1 MRSAIRRDSITLI
14 DNERTPAV
22 TDTLGQ
28 AKPHTQGTGGQS
40 TATRLLLACGVI
52 APLLN
57 IFAVLILGALRPD
70 YNALVVPD
78 SNLELGPGGWM
89 QITNYIVTGTL
100 LIAFAVGTRQ
110 VIRTGRGTTWAPIL
124 LGIYGFTF
132 FAIGPIL
139 PDPSLGYP
147 PGEPEVLTV
156 HGDIHTLL
164 GLVQFTS
171 LPAACFVLARRKE
184 LAGRGWYRYSVATG
198 LLVPISY
205 VVFAL
210 IAKLAEGGP
219 AGLIERLAIFAGGM
233 WVVLLAL
240 RLIRKPAP
248 RIHIA

>member
-1 MRSAIRRDSITLI
+1 MI
-14 DNERTPAV
+14 DDERTRVV
-22 TDTLGQ
+22 TDTLAH
-28 AKPHTQGTGGQS
+28 AKLGEHSTGELSAGTK
-40 TATRLLLACGVI
+40 LLLAGGVI
-52 APLLN
+52 GPLLN
-57 IFAVLILGALRPD
+57 IVVIHVLGAIRPD
-70 YNALVVPD
+70 YNPWVVPD

-100 LIAFAVGTRQ
+100 LLAFAVGARR
-110 VIRTGRGTTWAPIL
+110 VIRTGRGSTWGPIL

-156 HGDIHTLL
+156 HGAVHSLL

-171 LPAACFVLARRKE
+171 LPAACFVLARRGQ
-184 LAGRGWYRYSVATG
+184 LGNRGWHWYSVATG

-205 VVFAL
+205 VVFVL

-219 AGLIERLAIFAGGM
+219 AGLVERIGIVLAGM
-233 WVVLLAL
+233 WVVMLAL
-240 RLIRKPAP
+240 RLMRGPGP
-248 RIHIA
+248 HVPV